1 MNIFL
6 SILIWLIFVFFNK
19 IKQDWWLD
27 IISFKL
33 LWLRQLPEVN
43 ITFLWIIIKKLLIFP
58 IFISEQ
64 LWWYE
69 IFNNYYKISTINY
82 NQIIIFLFYFLF
94 SYFLLIISKRFY
106 WKDAII
112 VKLILLTILL
122 IIVYFI

>member
-6 SILIWLIFVFFNK
+6 SILIWLIFMFFNK

-27 IISFKL
+27 TISFKL

-43 ITFLWIIIKKLLIFP
+43 LSFLWVIIKKLLLFP
-58 IFISEQ
+58 IYISEQ
-64 LWWYE
+64 LWWYK
-69 IFNNYYKISTINY
+69 IFNSYYKISNINY

-112 VKLILLTILL
+112 VKLILTIILL
-122 IIVYFI
+122 TIVYFI